1 MMEPM
6 TRCAG
11 IDTADIRDEYGIPF
25 QTFYV
30 STAAQ
35 HLTWRQPSLR
45 CCPGCC
51 WSSERTLLSPAAA
64 ALTQALLVGLW
75 SVQGISANYN
85 KFWSISNARRV
96 IGYEPQD
103 NALVK
108 YSTQVAEFIA
118 QAKETS
124 AAKETSSL

>member
-1 MMEPM
+1 MA
-6 TRCAG
+6 AG
-11 IDTADIRDEYGIPF
+11 IDTPDIRDEYGIPF
-25 QTFYV
+25 QTFY
-30 STAAQ
+30 
-35 HLTWRQPSLR
+35 
-45 CCPGCC
+45 
-51 WSSERTLLSPAAA
+51 
-64 ALTQALLVGLW
+64 
-75 SVQGISANYN
+75 GISANYN

>member
-1 MMEPM
+1 MLV
-6 TRCAG
+6 
-11 IDTADIRDEYGIPF
+11 
-25 QTFYV
+25 V
-30 STAAQ
+30 SISYRMSA
-35 HLTWRQPSLR
+35 LCFP
-45 CCPGCC
+45 
-51 WSSERTLLSPAAA
+51 

-75 SVQGISANYN
+75 SAQGISANYN

>member
-1 MMEPM
+1 ML
-6 TRCAG
+6 
-11 IDTADIRDEYGIPF
+11 
-25 QTFYV
+25 V
-30 STAAQ
+30 V
-35 HLTWRQPSLR
+35 
-45 CCPGCC
+45 
-51 WSSERTLLSPAAA
+51 SSERTPLSSAAA

-75 SVQGISANYN
+75 SAQGISANYN